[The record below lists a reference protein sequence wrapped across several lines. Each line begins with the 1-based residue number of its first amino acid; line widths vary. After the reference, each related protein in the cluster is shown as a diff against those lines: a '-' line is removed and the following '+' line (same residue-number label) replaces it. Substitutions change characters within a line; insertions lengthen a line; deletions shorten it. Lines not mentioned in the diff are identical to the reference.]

1 MTTTALPG
9 FRVVDA
15 AVAPAPEELRND
27 VAAFLGST
35 VRGPLGV
42 PGRVSS
48 RQAFAAAYGGQTSG
62 TVPRAVAAYYANG
75 GEVAW
80 VVRAGRGGT
89 AATDAVTLVDGRG
102 AVASRS
108 LRGEL
113 PGTRVR
119 VTATSPGSWANQTVV
134 RLTYRA
140 FGIAGGAEFD
150 VAVEVPGLPS
160 ARTAGIAAADLP
172 AAVAGR
178 GLVTLTFDGSRV
190 AADPDADGP
199 AVRTWELRLRGGAEP
214 VLDAASL
221 RDAVEAQA
229 DVEEIALVCVPG
241 LARRLSEIDQAA
253 VLAELAA
260 SCAASQDRMAIV
272 TACEAD
278 AGSFAAWR
286 ERTRSA
292 VSDPARQRA
301 VAAYFPWLL
310 AEDLTGTGPDHYPA
324 TDPVGH
330 VAGVIARLDRERGSG
345 WSPANVLV
353 SDAVDT
359 AVPLPA
365 SLQGTVLDSGTNLL
379 RGRVG
384 GGLEIWGAYTL
395 DPDDGRYL
403 AHRRLVHRIVRA
415 VRRVL
420 EPLVFDPNTQL
431 LWFSVSR
438 AVSGILMEAFRSGAL
453 RGETPDEAYRV
464 RCDETTNTPD
474 AIDDGRVVCLVE
486 VAPATP
492 MEFITLRLTLG
503 ADGLLEVVE
512 Q

>member
-15 AVAPAPEELRND
+15 GVPPVEEGLRND

-35 VRGPLGV
+35 VRGPVGV
-42 PGRVSS
+42 PGRVAS
-48 RQAFAAAYGGQTSG
+48 RQAFVAAYGELTSG

-80 VVRAGRGGT
+80 VVRTGHGGT
-89 AATDAVTLVDGRG
+89 AATGAVTLLDTPG
-102 AVASRS
+102 AATPA
-108 LRGEL
+108 LRGDL
-113 PGTRVR
+113 PGMRVR
-119 VTATSPGSWANQTVV
+119 VTATSPGTWANGSVV

-140 FGIAGGAEFD
+140 FGITGAAEFD
-150 VAVEVPGLPS
+150 VAVEVPRL
-160 ARTAGIAAADLP
+160 TALRRAGVAAADLP
-172 AAVAGR
+172 TAVAAR
-178 GLVTLTFDGSRV
+178 ALVTLSFEGAPV
-190 AADPDADGP
+190 AGDPNATGP
-199 AVRTWELRLRGGAEP
+199 AVRTWEFRLQGGEEP
-214 VLDAASL
+214 VLDAAAL
-221 RDAVEAQA
+221 RNAIEAQA

-241 LARRLSEIDQAA
+241 LARLLTEQDQADI
-253 VLAELAA
+253 VAELAA
-260 SCAASQDRMAIV
+260 SCAASQDRLAIV
-272 TACEAD
+272 SAAETD

-286 ERTRSA
+286 ERMTTA
-292 VSDPARQRA
+292 VSDPAQQRA

-310 AEDLTGTGPDHYPA
+310 AEDLAGTGPDRYPP
-324 TDPVGH
+324 TDPLGH
-330 VAGVIARLDRERGSG
+330 VSGVIARLDRERGSG
-345 WSPANVLV
+345 WSPANILV

-359 AVPLPA
+359 AVPLPPSVQA
-365 SLQGTVLDSGTNLL
+365 AVLDGGANLL
-379 RGRVG
+379 RARVG
-384 GGLEIWGAYTL
+384 GGLEIWGAHTL
-395 DPDDGRYL
+395 DPGDGRYL

-420 EPLVFDPNTQL
+420 EPLAFDPNTQL

-464 RCDETTNTPD
+464 RCDETTNPPD